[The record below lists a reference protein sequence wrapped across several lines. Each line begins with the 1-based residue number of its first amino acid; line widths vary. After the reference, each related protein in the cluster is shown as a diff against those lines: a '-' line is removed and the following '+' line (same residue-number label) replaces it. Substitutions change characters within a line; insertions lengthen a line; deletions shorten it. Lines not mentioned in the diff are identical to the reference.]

1 MGDVLINTTTT
12 PGGALSRANTN
23 DNELPTNK
31 TAPNMSR
38 VPFRL
43 NTRETRL
50 DGMTKTIG
58 INKIAG
64 TKLRMVAANTGGV
77 SCSPT
82 TVERNPTA
90 HKIEV
95 SPATV
100 SYTHLR
106 AHET

>member
-1 MGDVLINTTTT
+1 MGEVLINTTTT

-23 DNELPTNK
+23 VKELATNK
-31 TAPNMSR
+31 IAPDMSR

-43 NTRETRL
+43 NTRDTRL
-50 DGMTKTIG
+50 DGIIKAIG

-64 TKLRMVAANTGGV
+64 TKFRMVAASTGGV

-95 SPATV
+95 SPA
-100 SYTHLR
+100 SPIPI
-106 AHET
+106 